1 MRQKSLICI
10 FFLAFVSQG
19 CFPVIQ
25 KTQKASR
32 PSSQYQQVDFQSLVK
47 RYLKK
52 EKFDAIE
59 GIYSVSGTVMKK
71 GKGFL
76 GTSEKEKVT
85 DRKENYAQVAI
96 VRDLEEGQRE
106 YLELSLDAEMKSSY
120 SVVGEFSLATNGNIL
135 IYKHLAGKNSTN
147 YTFTTNDKGA
157 EILEGIRTEN
167 DGNTIITYKLTYV
180 KLFPK

>member
-1 MRQKSLICI
+1 MRLKSLIGI
-10 FFLAFVSQG
+10 FFVATASQA
-19 CFPVIQ
+19 CFPVIT
-25 KTQKASR
+25 KTQKAPR

-52 EKFDAIE
+52 DKFDAIE
-59 GIYSVSGTVMKK
+59 GIYSVSGTVTKK
-71 GKGFL
+71 GKAFL
-76 GTSEKEKVT
+76 STNEKEKVT

-106 YLELSLDAEMKSSY
+106 YMELSLDAEMKPSY
-120 SVVGEFSLATNGNIL
+120 SVVGEFSLATNGNIM
-135 IYKHLAGKNSTN
+135 IYKHLAGKNSSN
-147 YTFTTNDKGA
+147 YTFTTDKSA
-157 EILEGIRTEN
+157 DILEGIRTEN